1 MIAGFDLQQLVA
13 QPVARQL
20 LAIGRDKDDIE
31 RGLVALRDAFVAEQ
45 RLDADHRRC
54 RRDRQHQL
62 AFDCAAASFRHADED
77 LGFLRTGRCGLLRQA
92 DGESRNPVGVRLGEI
107 FNRGALV
114 AGGLLIGDAEL
125 VAGESRPAR
134 GRGDQHVALQLQAR
148 GWRAIEEMA
157 VNLKFYRRISFDLP
171 ILAG

>member
-20 LAIGRDKDDIE
+20 LAIGRGKDDIE

-54 RRDRQHQL
+54 RRDRQHQF
-62 AFDCAAASFRHADED
+62 AFDCATAGFRHADED
-77 LGFLRTGRCGLLRQA
+77 LGFLRTGRCGLLCKA

-107 FNRGALV
+107 FNWRPLV
-114 AGGLLIGDAEL
+114 AGGLLVGDAEL
-125 VAGESRPAR
+125 VAGKTRPAG
-134 GRGDQHVALQLQAR
+134 GRGDQHITFELEAR

-157 VNLKFYRRISFDLP
+157 VNFKFYRRVGFDLL
-171 ILAG
+171 ILAR